1 MCDIGFFELLVII
14 ILSIIIFGPNRLPEV
29 VRYFVLSFK
38 KLSSQFE
45 EIKEDISQSLEI
57 EETLLDEKNKKILKD
72 LDKG

>member
-1 MCDIGFFELLVII
+1 MFDVGFFELLVIF

-57 EETLLDEKNKKILKD
+57 EETLIDEKNKKILED

>member
-1 MCDIGFFELLVII
+1 MFDVGFFELLVIF

-29 VRYFVLSFK
+29 VRYLVLTFR

-45 EIKEDISQSLEI
+45 EIKEDITQSLDI
-57 EETLLDEKNKKILKD
+57 EETLLDEKNKKILED

>member
-1 MCDIGFFELLVII
+1 MFDIGFFELLVIF

-57 EETLLDEKNKKILKD
+57 EEALLDEKNKKILED

>member
-1 MCDIGFFELLVII
+1 MFDLGFFELLVIF

-29 VRYFVLSFK
+29 VRYFVLTFK

-57 EETLLDEKNKKILKD
+57 EETLLDEKNKKILED

>member
-1 MCDIGFFELLVII
+1 MFDIGFFELLVIF

-29 VRYFVLSFK
+29 VRYFVLTFK
-38 KLSSQFE
+38 KLSAQFE

>member
-1 MCDIGFFELLVII
+1 MFDIGFFELLVIF

-45 EIKEDISQSLEI
+45 ENKEDISQSLEI
-57 EETLLDEKNKKILKD
+57 EETLLDEKNKKILED

>member
-1 MCDIGFFELLVII
+1 MFDVGFFELLVIF

-29 VRYFVLSFK
+29 VRYFVLTFK

>member
-1 MCDIGFFELLVII
+1 MFDIGFFELLVIF

-29 VRYFVLSFK
+29 VRYFVLTFK

>member
-1 MCDIGFFELLVII
+1 MFDIGFFELLVIF
-14 ILSIIIFGPNRLPEV
+14 ILSILIFGPNRLPEV

-57 EETLLDEKNKKILKD
+57 EETLLDEKNKKILED

>member
-1 MCDIGFFELLVII
+1 MFDIGFFELLTVF

-29 VRYFVLSFK
+29 VRYFVLTFR

-57 EETLLDEKNKKILKD
+57 EETLLDEKNKKILED

>member
-1 MCDIGFFELLVII
+1 MFDIGFFELLVIL

-29 VRYFVLSFK
+29 VRYFVLTFK

>member
-1 MCDIGFFELLVII
+1 MFDIGFFELLVIF

-29 VRYFVLSFK
+29 VRYLVLTFR

-45 EIKEDISQSLEI
+45 EIKEDITQSLDI
-57 EETLLDEKNKKILKD
+57 EETLLDEKNKKILED

>member
-1 MCDIGFFELLVII
+1 MFDIGFFELLVIF

-29 VRYFVLSFK
+29 VRYFVLTFK

-45 EIKEDISQSLEI
+45 EIKEDITQSLDI
-57 EETLLDEKNKKILKD
+57 EETLLDEKNKKILED

>member
-1 MCDIGFFELLVII
+1 MFDIGFFELLVIF

-57 EETLLDEKNKKILKD
+57 EETLLDEKNKKILDD
-72 LDKG
+72 LDKV

>member
-1 MCDIGFFELLVII
+1 MFDIGFFELLVIF
-14 ILSIIIFGPNRLPEV
+14 ILSIIILGPNRLPEV
-29 VRYFVLSFK
+29 VRYFILNFR

>member
-1 MCDIGFFELLVII
+1 MFDIGFFELLVIF

-29 VRYFVLSFK
+29 VRYFVLTFRR
-38 KLSSQFE
+38 LSSQFE

>member
-1 MCDIGFFELLVII
+1 MFDIGFFELLVIF

-29 VRYFVLSFK
+29 VRYFILTFR

-45 EIKEDISQSLEI
+45 EIKEDISQSLEL
-57 EETLLDEKNKKILKD
+57 EETLLDEKNKKILED

>member
-1 MCDIGFFELLVII
+1 MFDIGFFELLVIF

-29 VRYFVLSFK
+29 VRYFVLTFK

-57 EETLLDEKNKKILKD
+57 EESLLDEKNKKILKD